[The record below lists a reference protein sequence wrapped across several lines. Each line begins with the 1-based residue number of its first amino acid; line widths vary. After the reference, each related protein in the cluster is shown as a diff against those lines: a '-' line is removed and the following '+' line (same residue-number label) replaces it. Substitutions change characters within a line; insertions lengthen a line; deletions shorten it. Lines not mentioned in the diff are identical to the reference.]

1 MEVRDQ
7 QIVVITDF
15 TENSRKAFKHA
26 QILAQILEKGLYLA
40 CFVQEDVNDEQ
51 AKAALHTFAR
61 DTSINTYLI
70 KGTNKNSIGTM
81 IDSISAILIVLT
93 SNTENPKNIFHPKRI
108 LKILKHSRVPYLFVN
123 GDIKNS
129 DFYNKVILPID
140 STRESKE
147 KVLWASYFGRFN
159 NSFIHVVSSYVKDE
173 YLNRQLRNNL
183 KFIRKIFSNFEV
195 NYEIHETNQKENELD
210 FYALTTANIEKAG
223 LIILMMGNHKNLFEI
238 FTGQREISIISNS
251 KGISVLCLNKREDL
265 YIICD

>member
-26 QILAQILEKGLYLA
+26 QVLAEILEKGLYLA
-40 CFVQEDVNDEQ
+40 CFVQEDVNEEQ

-61 DTSINTYLI
+61 DTNINTYLI
-70 KGTNKNSIGTM
+70 KGNNKNSISTM

-123 GDIKNS
+123 SDIKNS

-159 NSFIHVVSSYVKDE
+159 NAFIHVISSYVKDE

-195 NYEIHETNQKENELD
+195 NYEIHETNQKENSFWLNYIYNSDYNRLD
-210 FYALTTANIEKAG
+210 VARLAKYVENVDKLTKNDIKEAAKQYLKKDKVMQFVLNPEK
-223 LIILMMGNHKNLFEI
+223 
-238 FTGQREISIISNS
+238 
-251 KGISVLCLNKREDL
+251 
-265 YIICD
+265 